1 MSGTASDDFLQG
13 AKAAEREE
21 RQVQAKIDALE
32 ARSFR
37 ADDSGAMQAGARP
50 YPVPPFPEQHL
61 RKPGLEAALDPAPMY
76 DAPFWKGSGKLDGKR
91 ALITGAGQ
99 GIGKASALHMQR
111 EGATVLATDVNEATL
126 AELAA
131 QGFETRVLN
140 VRDPSS
146 IAAAVAAA
154 GKVDVLFNCAGFVAA
169 GTILDCD
176 EAQWAFSMDLNMTAM
191 YRMCKAFLP
200 GMIAAGGGN
209 IINMASVAGSVI
221 AAPNRFVYGATKAG
235 VIGLTKSI
243 AADFIG
249 QGIRANA
256 ICPGTVE
263 SPSLDQRLRDTGDYD
278 AARKAFIARQP
289 IGRIGK
295 AEEIAALVVYLA
307 SDESA
312 YTTGVAHVID
322 GGWANI

>member
-1 MSGTASDDFLQG
+1 M
-13 AKAAEREE
+13 R
-21 RQVQAKIDALE
+21 RLE
-32 ARSFR
+32 
-37 ADDSGAMQAGARP
+37 
-50 YPVPPFPEQHL
+50 
-61 RKPGLEAALDPAPMY
+61 
-76 DAPFWKGSGKLDGKR
+76 GKR
-91 ALITGAGQ
+91 ALVTAAGQ
-99 GIGKASALHMQR
+99 GIGRASALR
-111 EGATVLATDVNEATL
+111 LAAEGAQVVATDVNEAAL

-131 QGFETRVLN
+131 EGLEVRVLD
-140 VRDPSS
+140 VRAPES
-146 IAAAVAAA
+146 IAAAVAAVGA
-154 GKVDVLFNCAGFVAA
+154 PDVLFNCAGFVAA

-176 EAQWAFSMDLNMTAM
+176 EEQWAFSLDLNMTAM
-191 YRMCKAFLP
+191 YRMCRAFLP
-200 GMIAAGGGN
+200 GMIANGGGS

-249 QGIRANA
+249 HGIRCNA

-263 SPSLDQRLRDTGDYD
+263 SPSLDQRLRDTGDYE
-278 AARKAFIARQP
+278 AAKAAFVARQP

-295 AEEIAALVVYLA
+295 PEEIAALVAYLA
-307 SDESA
+307 SDDSS

>member
-1 MSGTASDDFLQG
+1 MG
-13 AKAAEREE
+13 R
-21 RQVQAKIDALE
+21 
-32 ARSFR
+32 
-37 ADDSGAMQAGARP
+37 
-50 YPVPPFPEQHL
+50 
-61 RKPGLEAALDPAPMY
+61 
-76 DAPFWKGSGKLDGKR
+76 LDGKT
-91 ALITGAGQ
+91 ALVTAAGQ
-99 GIGKASALHMQR
+99 GIGRATVLAMQR
-111 EGATVLATDVNEATL
+111 EGAKVIAADINPETL
-126 AELAA
+126 KSLAA
-131 QGFETRVLN
+131 EGITTRLLN
-140 VRDPSS
+140 VRDKAAVE
-146 IAAAVAAA
+146 AAAAEIGAL
-154 GKVDVLFNCAGFVAA
+154 DILFNCAGFVAA

-176 EAQWAFSMDLNMTAM
+176 EDQWAFSMDLNMTAM

-200 GMIAAGGGN
+200 AMIAGGGGS

-263 SPSLDQRLRDTGDYD
+263 SPSLDQRLRDTGDYE
-278 AARKAFIARQP
+278 AAKKTFIGRQP
-289 IGRIGK
+289 IGRIGQPN
-295 AEEIAALVVYLA
+295 EIANLVVYLA
-307 SDESA
+307 SDESS